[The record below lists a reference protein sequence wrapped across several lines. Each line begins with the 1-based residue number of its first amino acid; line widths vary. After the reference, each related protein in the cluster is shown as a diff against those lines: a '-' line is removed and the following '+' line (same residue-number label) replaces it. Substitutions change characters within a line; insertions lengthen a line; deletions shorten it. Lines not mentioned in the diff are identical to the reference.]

1 MNTTITLQKATA
13 RDAVA
18 LAEISKRAFDSDVD
32 CGAPG
37 PGGPPGYDS
46 AQWQRDIMKRA
57 DYYKILHGERIVG
70 GLIVFRKAPR
80 EYELGRIFI
89 DPNVQGQGIGAQA
102 MALME
107 AAYPLAKLWTLDT
120 PTWNTRTNRF
130 YPKMGYIKTGERG
143 EDGFY
148 RKTMNAAA

>member
-1 MNTTITLQKATA
+1 MNEIRLQKAAA
-13 RDAVA
+13 RDAA
-18 LAEISKRAFDSDVD
+18 TLAEISKRAFDSDVV

-46 AQWQRDIMKRA
+46 APWQREMMKRG
-57 DYYKILHGERIVG
+57 DYTKILLGERIVG

-89 DPNVQGQGIGAQA
+89 DPEVQQQGIGMQA

-107 AAYPLAKLWTLDT
+107 AAYPLAKRWTLDT
-120 PTWNTRTNRF
+120 PVWNTRTNRF
-130 YPKMGYIKTGERG
+130 YPKMGYIKTGEQG
-143 EDGFY
+143 NDVFY
-148 RKTMNAAA
+148 HKTMSAAA